1 MTAEEKY
8 RITKNERI
16 GDIKDRL
23 LRIVAFIDSRD
34 VVEPMMD
41 NYREVISS
49 LAKQNEG
56 GNTFEELLDSLIGE
70 LIIYVNLNSSKDEYE
85 RMLSDLRLEVELLKK
100 ENNSLMN
107 DKELVSLR
115 SIKNFF
121 RIKEF

>member
-100 ENNSLMN
+100 ENKSLMN
-107 DKELVSLR
+107 DEGGKLKEY
-115 SIKNFF
+115 KKFF
-121 RIKEF
+121 